1 MLHDQ
6 PIAAPETCGVISPRI
21 FYKLTLDTQR
31 TERFDMLLRILVRTS
46 VLLGLAL
53 QGCAHVPAYDR
64 ELLAHSTMTTS
75 DLARPSE
82 EHVRA
87 VQEGAIGG
95 GVGAGGGCGCN

>member
-1 MLHDQ
+1 MNLR
-6 PIAAPETCGVISPRI
+6 PIGAAA
-21 FYKLTLDTQR
+21 
-31 TERFDMLLRILVRTS
+31 LLAALV
-46 VLLGLAL
+46 A
-53 QGCAHVPAYDR
+53 QGCAHVPPYER
-64 ELLAHSTMTTS
+64 ELLAHSSMPTS